1 MPVRPS
7 HLALLAAAV
16 LPLATGCGDSKRPVE
31 TTISTSSTSSPRPA
45 VDSTTTPGTVTE
57 TTAATVPVSYADA
70 ESAYSARNY
79 GDAAELFASYTRARP
94 DNPWGHYMHGLSA
107 WKSGDTEQAM
117 TSFDE
122 ALRLDPQHR
131 KSLLNSARVLL
142 DTGRPREAL
151 ERVERA
157 LALEPLSGEGLRL
170 LGRARHELKQIPE
183 AIDAYQRAIALD
195 ERDGWAM
202 NNLGLIHIQQDRS
215 DVALPILARAV
226 ELRPGSP
233 VFQNN
238 LGTAFERSG
247 HFAAAKHAYEAA
259 LAADSTYGKAAASLA
274 RVTPHAES
282 DTTSIDLASLV
293 AEFQAEVERWRS
305 ATVEGDTSAMD
316 TSVTDASVADSAVAD
331 TNVGVT
337 DTSAAAEAGDSA
349 ESGAP
354 IE

>member
-1 MPVRPS
+1 MSVRPS
-7 HLALLAAAV
+7 HLALLAAAI
-16 LPLATGCGDSKRPVE
+16 LPLATGCGDSKRPVS
-31 TTISTSSTSSPRPA
+31 TTISTSTAPSSGPA
-45 VDSTTTPGTVTE
+45 VDSGKAPDTVTE

-70 ESAYSARNY
+70 ESAYSARKY
-79 GDAAELFASYTRARP
+79 EEAAELFASYTRSNP

-107 WKSGDTEQAM
+107 WKSGDPEQAVA
-117 TSFDE
+117 SFDE

-142 DTGRPREAL
+142 DTGRPRQAL

-157 LALEPLSGEGLRL
+157 LTIEPLSGEGLRL

-195 ERDGWAM
+195 ERDAWAM
-202 NNLGLIHIQQDRS
+202 NNLALIHIQQDRNEA
-215 DVALPILARAV
+215 ALPILARAV

-238 LGTAFERSG
+238 LGTALERTG
-247 HFAAAKHAYEAA
+247 HFAAASEAYEAA

-282 DTTSIDLASLV
+282 DTTGIDLASLV
-293 AEFQAEVERWRS
+293 SEFQTEVERWRS
-305 ATVEGDTSAMD
+305 TTVEADTSM
-316 TSVTDASVADSAVAD
+316 
-331 TNVGVT
+331 T
-337 DTSAAAEAGDSA
+337 DTAAA
-349 ESGAP
+349 